1 VTTILVTGAGGYI
14 GSVLTPHLLDA
25 GHSVIAIDR
34 FFFGRE
40 TLPQT
45 HPSLTT
51 IRQDTRNIESETLR
65 DVDAII
71 DLAAL
76 SNDPAGELDPAK
88 TWEINHAARVR
99 LARMAK
105 GVGVTRY
112 VLPSSCSVY
121 GFQEGV
127 LDESSR
133 TNPLTTYA
141 EANLAAEASVLRLA
155 DSDFCVVVLRQATV
169 YGASPRMRFDL
180 AINGMVRGLYQNG
193 TVPILR
199 DGRQWRPFV
208 HIRDV
213 ARALELALSAPS
225 DVVNGQVINIGSD
238 DQNVQILPL
247 AEMVAAACNQPFRF
261 EWYGVPD
268 HRSYKVSF
276 EKACNLLQF
285 RAHLRPPDAARE
297 IFGLLAHGA
306 LDPDDPR
313 TITVNWYKHLREIQ
327 RIVHEVELEG
337 RLL

>member
-14 GSVLTPHLLDA
+14 GSVVTAHLLDA
-25 GHSVIAIDR
+25 GYSVIAIDR

-45 HPSLTT
+45 HRSLRT
-51 IRQDTRNIESETLR
+51 IRQDTRNIQADTLR
-65 DVDAII
+65 NVDAII
-71 DLAAL
+71 DFAAL
-76 SNDPAGELDPAK
+76 SNDPSGELDPHK
-88 TWEINHAARVR
+88 TWEINHAARAR

-105 GVGVTRY
+105 DAGVKRY

-127 LDESSR
+127 LDESSKA
-133 TNPLTTYA
+133 NPLTTYA
-141 EANLAAEASVLRLA
+141 EANLAAEEAVLALA
-155 DSDFCVVVLRQATV
+155 DSDFCVVVFRQATV

-180 AINGMVRGLYQNG
+180 AINGMVRGLYQTG
-193 TVPILR
+193 TIPILR
-199 DGRQWRPFV
+199 DGTQWRPFV

-213 ARALELALSAPS
+213 AHALQLALSAPS
-225 DVVNGQVINIGSD
+225 GVVNGQVINIGSD

-247 AEMVAAACNQPFRF
+247 AEMIAAACNQPFRF
-261 EWYGVPD
+261 EWYGAPD
-268 HRSYKVSF
+268 HRSYRVSF
-276 EKACNLLQF
+276 EKAWDLLQF
-285 RAHLRPPDAARE
+285 RAQLRPTDAAPE
-297 IFGLLAHGA
+297 IFALLTEGV

-313 TITVNWYKHLREIQ
+313 TITVNWYKHLLEIQ